1 MHCKADVA
9 SHFTHFILQRHLAT
23 SKPTTSQQWTHCY
36 TYILRWVLV
45 SLSIN
50 ADGKKIHPEDKSFEK
65 GDFRC
70 SLLRSVQIYFLTYT
84 DFKTSPGV
92 SMFLFNVFFIK
103 FIKLKIKYRT
113 YFKIDN
119 IERRKTIWSIW
130 SIWLDFV
137 TLRKW
142 KDQINLFGLSGPKTM
157 SLMIS
162 IL

>member
-50 ADGKKIHPEDKSFEK
+50 ADGKKNPSWRQIIWERRFQM
-65 GDFRC
+65 
-70 SLLRSVQIYFLTYT
+70 LRSVQIYFLTYT

-92 SMFLFNVFFIK
+92 SMFLFNVCFIK